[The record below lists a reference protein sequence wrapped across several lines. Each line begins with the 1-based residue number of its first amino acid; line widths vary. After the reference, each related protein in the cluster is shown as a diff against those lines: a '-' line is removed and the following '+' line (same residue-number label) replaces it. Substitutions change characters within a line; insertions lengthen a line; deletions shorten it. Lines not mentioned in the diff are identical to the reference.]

1 MKFIIS
7 HAARLGEL
15 IESLYYDV
23 IQLLNFTYKV
33 LQMCFKIIVRLYR
46 VCRSKI
52 IIYINLCK
60 IPHKILI
67 YRNFINS
74 HTEFEQS

>member
-7 HAARLGEL
+7 HAARIGEL

-23 IQLLNFTYKV
+23 IQLRETSRIRTYKCV
-33 LQMCFKIIVRLYR
+33 LKLLLYR
-46 VCRSKI
+46 VCRPKI
-52 IIYINLCK
+52 IIYIILCK
-60 IPHKILI
+60 IPQTKLI
-67 YRNFINS
+67 YPNFINS